1 MLLNQNTML
10 RIFTFVLAVA
20 TCAPL
25 FSQQIRLGLYPV
37 QDPARALA
45 GFQRESLHTKLR
57 GWMTGANIAV
67 ADIHA
72 PVGVQP
78 ELIFGETRTVD
89 AGMKKMTVVDAQ
101 LVMTMK
107 QINGNP
113 TFASYT
119 KKLTASGNDEAAAK
133 RELISKLPNSDAGFE
148 AFLKENAPKI
158 AAYYAENCKSIQS
171 EAEALGNRQ
180 EYDKALGLLV
190 NMPTDLPCFESSKKM
205 ITAFYE
211 QRRDA
216 MCKLILLRAQAAA
229 AKKDYANAVQALQHI
244 DPAASCFGEAEK
256 FVEDMKK
263 SADADFAAQMDTLK
277 AYYQA
282 KAQTDDQQRILI
294 VQDHLMM
301 KHF

>member
-10 RIFTFVLAVA
+10 RIFTFVLVVA

-25 FSQQIRLGLYPV
+25 FSQQIHIGLYPV

-57 GWMTGANIAV
+57 GWMTGANIVV

-101 LVMTMK
+101 LVMTLK

-113 TFASYT
+113 TFASYS
-119 KKLTASGNDEAAAK
+119 KKLSASGNDAAAAK
-133 RELISKLPNSDAGFE
+133 RELISKLPANDTGFE

-158 AAYYAENCKSIQS
+158 SAYYAENCKSIQS
-171 EAEALGNRQ
+171 EAEAFGKRE

-190 NMPTDLPCFESSKKM
+190 NMPAELPCFDASKAM
-205 ITAFYE
+205 ISAFYE
-211 QRRDA
+211 KRRDV

-229 AKKDYANAVQALQHI
+229 AKKDYNNAVQALQHI
-244 DPAASCFGEAEK
+244 DPEASCFGEAEK

-263 SADADFAAQMDTLK
+263 SADADFAAQLNTVK
-277 AYYQA
+277 AYYEA
-282 KAQTDDQQRILI
+282 KAKTDDQQRIII